1 MSDKTPTIRP
11 GGNGAKKPPPGTD
24 LEIYDFG
31 DDSGAGLEG
40 ARSEEL
46 LTPFL
51 AVLQSNSPQLD
62 SGSPLYQESAR
73 AGMLINT
80 MSGQL
85 FDGKAGV
92 DLVPVARDYQY
103 TLWRPRDLNG
113 GFRGTV
119 AVDDPQIA
127 KLLQRYGH
135 FRMPRYR
142 DGAWTGDPFVTQ
154 DEEEVEAVEQFN
166 LFAMVGTP
174 PIAADTAERV
184 VVAFTSTKIAAYK
197 ALFTRVSALK
207 YPVGGRMITPPI
219 WAHRWRL
226 TTVRQENSKGVF
238 FNVRFDLDGASPRDA
253 LIRPNEPLYLLAK
266 EFSEMVRSGQAK
278 ANYDAGAGAAE
289 DGAAGGQ
296 SGAAGAGDVP
306 F

>member
-1 MSDKTPTIRP
+1 MSDRTPTTAA
-11 GGNGAKKPPPGTD
+11 GGNGKKKPPGQ
-24 LEIYDFG
+24 EIENFDFG
-31 DDSGAGLEG
+31 DDGGAGLEG

-62 SGSPLYQESAR
+62 SGSPLFQESAR

-85 FDGKAGV
+85 FDGRTGV

-119 AVDDPQIA
+119 AVDDPQIT

-142 DGAWTGDPFVTQ
+142 DGAWTGEPFVTA

-166 LFAMVGTP
+166 LFAMIGTP

-184 VVAFTSTKIAAYK
+184 VVAFTSTKIIAYK
-197 ALFTRVSALK
+197 ALFTRISALK
-207 YPVGGRMITPPI
+207 YPMGGRMVTPPI

-253 LIRPNEPLYLLAK
+253 LIVPNEPLYLLAK

-278 ANYDAGAGAAE
+278 ANYDAGAAGAE
-289 DGAAGGQ
+289 DGTTGQ
-296 SGAAGAGDVP
+296 SRAADIP

>member
-1 MSDKTPTIRP
+1 MSDRTPTAAA
-11 GGNGAKKPPPGTD
+11 GGNGRKKPPGQ
-24 LEIYDFG
+24 EIEVFDFG
-31 DDSGAGLEG
+31 GDEGSGLEG

-51 AVLQSNSPQLD
+51 AVLQSNSSQLD
-62 SGSPLYQESAR
+62 SGSPLFQESAR

-85 FDGKAGV
+85 FDGRTGV

-127 KLLQRYGH
+127 KLLTRYGH

-142 DGAWTGDPFVTQ
+142 DGAWTGDPFLTQ

-166 LFAMVGTP
+166 LFAMVGAP
-174 PIAADTAERV
+174 PITADTAERV

-197 ALFTRVSALK
+197 TLFTRVSSLK

-226 TTVRQENSKGVF
+226 TTVRQENAKGVF

-266 EFSEMVRSGQAK
+266 EFSELVRSGQAK
-278 ANYDAGAGAAE
+278 ANYEAGSAGAE
-289 DGAAGGQ
+289 DGATDR
-296 SGAAGAGDVP
+296 SGAADVP